1 MKTLSRERLGTMLV
15 HAGKID
21 NDQLEKSLQI
31 QKKEEGYLGQVFLT
45 NGYID
50 EKELYKYLSQQL
62 KIPYLQ
68 LGYFKNDKSLMDLFT
83 ESQIRSNKI
92 FPLFKIQRTL
102 NIAVSDPLDS
112 KTINT
117 IRDITGLRIEPI
129 IASATEIENSIDLHF
144 GISSF
149 IGSDSD
155 ISEATNIEDY
165 FDETKVV
172 ELVDSIIAQSQK
184 YNCSDIHIEAREKD
198 IRVRFRIDGRLQ
210 DFQKLPS
217 DIHTALVSRLKIMAN
232 MDIAETR
239 RPQDGRIL
247 FNSQQGRL
255 DLRISTYPTLYGEK
269 TVLRLLNISDALHSF
284 GGLGFEPKCEDR
296 FNSMLIGGE
305 GIILVSGPTGSG
317 KTTTLYS
324 TLNKLESPDVNIVT
338 VEDPVEYDLDNI
350 NQAQINLKS
359 GVTFASALRS
369 ILRQDPD
376 IIMVGEVRDEETVE
390 LGIRAA
396 LTGHL
401 VFSTIHTNDAAS
413 GFTRLLNWNVEPFL
427 IASTVKGI
435 LAQRL
440 VRRICK
446 DCKEVYTPSSEE
458 LEMIGL
464 ENETDMQFFKG
475 KGCLSCR
482 DTGFKGRIGI
492 YELLLMDAKISE
504 LVLNQEPGYKIR
516 KQARKN
522 GMTTLLEDG
531 LIKINRGDTTIS
543 EVYETLGTSKIVL

>member
-1 MKTLSRERLGTMLV
+1 M
-15 HAGKID
+15 
-21 NDQLEKSLQI
+21 
-31 QKKEEGYLGQVFLT
+31 
-45 NGYID
+45 
-50 EKELYKYLSQQL
+50 
-62 KIPYLQ
+62 
-68 LGYFKNDKSLMDLFT
+68 
-83 ESQIRSNKI
+83 
-92 FPLFKIQRTL
+92 
-102 NIAVSDPLDS
+102 
-112 KTINT
+112 
-117 IRDITGLRIEPI
+117 
-129 IASATEIENSIDLHF
+129 
-144 GISSF
+144 
-149 IGSDSD
+149 
-155 ISEATNIEDY
+155 
-165 FDETKVV
+165 
-172 ELVDSIIAQSQK
+172 
-184 YNCSDIHIEAREKD
+184 
-198 IRVRFRIDGRLQ
+198 
-210 DFQKLPS
+210 
-217 DIHTALVSRLKIMAN
+217 
-232 MDIAETR
+232 
-239 RPQDGRIL
+239 
-247 FNSQQGRL
+247 
-255 DLRISTYPTLYGEK
+255 
-269 TVLRLLNISDALHSF
+269 
-284 GGLGFEPKCEDR
+284 
-296 FNSMLIGGE
+296 
-305 GIILVSGPTGSG
+305 
-317 KTTTLYS
+317 
-324 TLNKLESPDVNIVT
+324 NIVT

>member
-1 MKTLSRERLGTMLV
+1 M
-15 HAGKID
+15 
-21 NDQLEKSLQI
+21 
-31 QKKEEGYLGQVFLT
+31 FLT

-50 EKELYKYLSQQL
+50 EKELYKYLSHQL

-112 KTINT
+112 KTIN
-117 IRDITGLRIEPI
+117 IVRDITGFRIEPI

-446 DCKEVYTPSSEE
+446 DCKEVYTPSLEE
-458 LEMIGL
+458 LEMIGI
-464 ENETDMQFFKG
+464 EKETDMQFFKG

>member
-1 MKTLSRERLGTMLV
+1 METLSRERLGTMLV

-50 EKELYKYLSQQL
+50 EKELYKYLSHQL

-68 LGYFKNDKSLMDLFT
+68 LGYFKNDTSLMELFT

-112 KTINT
+112 KTIN
-117 IRDITGLRIEPI
+117 IVRDITGFRIEPI

-446 DCKEVYTPSSEE
+446 DCKEVYTPSLEE

-464 ENETDMQFFKG
+464 EKETDMQFFKG